1 MVTVGAVLKDQAD
14 ADPDLSMKQRL
25 ILAGG
30 STLEG
35 LSEFVR
41 NEVGAGVLQV
51 AGELGFVYCLLLRCS
66 DQSLNSDTVCVCVYT
81 FKLGFCL
88 VHL

>member
-35 LSEFVR
+35 LSEFVP
-41 NEVGAGVLQV
+41 NEVGDVSSG
-51 AGELGFVYCLLLRCS
+51 CR
-66 DQSLNSDTVCVCVYT
+66 
-81 FKLGFCL
+81 
-88 VHL
+88 